1 MTLKPLSHSV
11 ELQELRLCNLLMTLN
26 LWVHVFLR
34 GLENLQKLT
43 LLQNTVRQIVH
54 IMI

>member
-1 MTLKPLSHSV
+1 M
-11 ELQELRLCNLLMTLN
+11 QEIRLRNLLMTLN

-34 GLENLQKLT
+34 CLENLQKLT
-43 LLQNTVRQIVH
+43 LLQNTKGQIVH